1 MELTASVTPR
11 NRENGENMKNIKNT
25 LRAGT
30 MLAVIAFG
38 ATFANAGIIIG
49 GFSDPNPNPC
59 KVTTKGII
67 IGGFTGIII
76 GGFTGIII
84 GGAKDEGCGI
94 IIGG

>member
-1 MELTASVTPR
+1 
-11 NRENGENMKNIKNT
+11 MKNIKNT

-49 GFSDPNPNPC
+49 GLSDPNPDPC
-59 KVTTKGII
+59 KDTKGII
-67 IGGFTGIII
+67 IGGLTGIII